1 MKNLNK
7 SSVKDATTNA
17 TLDRIVSEYRS
28 AIKKITTCS
37 DTSMDDT
44 MATILC
50 NSMCGNL
57 DICNS
62 IVSVCSPIGNHYVLA
77 LELEE
82 KYYILDV
89 TFNNYIKGANY
100 KITEKNLVERF
111 NCLPSF
117 FIIKNENGRDF
128 MDELLKNGYF
138 ECTEQNMK
146 LYCDGFVLSCYN
158 KNKKNKDIVYNTNI
172 TGEEYLSSMV
182 LRKMIGSNGRQKIK

>member
-37 DTSMDDT
+37 DNSMDDT
-44 MATILC
+44 MATMLC

-82 KYYILDV
+82 NAWNKY
-89 TFNNYIKGANY
+89 F
-100 KITEKNLVERF
+100 
-111 NCLPSF
+111 
-117 FIIKNENGRDF
+117 
-128 MDELLKNGYF
+128 
-138 ECTEQNMK
+138 
-146 LYCDGFVLSCYN
+146 
-158 KNKKNKDIVYNTNI
+158 NKDDSIGELTNLFKSI
-172 TGEEYLSSMV
+172 NMDNVQNY
-182 LRKMIGSNGRQKIK
+182 RKKFSRKI